1 MEEKKKGGNESKE
14 EEEMTRWR
22 REKRK
27 KSYANLLITLTKKVR
42 VKLIVKNCLRLLFG
56 KEQNGSRWGAICKKY
71 LKTGRG
77 ISNYSQINGFE
88 LCYHWEKR
96 QNEWKR
102 GRERVLKLWSCRT
115 LILVFSIWSIKL
127 SVARLSPLA
136 NVSAS
141 LL

>member
-1 MEEKKKGGNESKE
+1 MFAQIISSPLQLSGFVCAFYPAALGLNPNRAKHLCS
-14 EEEMTRWR
+14 TLW

-96 QNEWKR
+96 QNESKR

-115 LILVFSIWSIKL
+115 LILVFSI
-127 SVARLSPLA
+127 
-136 NVSAS
+136 
-141 LL
+141 